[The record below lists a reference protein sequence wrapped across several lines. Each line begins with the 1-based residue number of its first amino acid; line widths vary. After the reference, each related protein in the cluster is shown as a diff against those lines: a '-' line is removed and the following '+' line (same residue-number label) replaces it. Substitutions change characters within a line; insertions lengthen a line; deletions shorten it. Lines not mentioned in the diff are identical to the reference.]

1 MVTVKQNGDLYEVS
15 FRYDIRMVN
24 IVKSVPG
31 RAWNPEKKFWTI
43 PKDKL
48 GFLIKATEGTDF
60 EQMTIISDE
69 DININAEIETT
80 RLIPDI
86 DISDIPFHVQDG
98 SKPYSHQLDFM
109 KYAVDRENKGNMN
122 GFILAD
128 EMGCVSG
135 DALIHTNIR
144 KTYRPMKLRDLWEHW
159 TTHPQYHD
167 GNSYKVRCL
176 RDGVFR
182 LNTVVDVIFSG
193 VKPVYELKLSGGYS
207 VKVTQDHEI
216 LTTDGFV
223 ELQNLKV
230 GDSVVTNGD
239 LVCKNC
245 GSTENICIKPNGKY
259 RGYCRKCMY
268 KLRSLNNSVEYSEI
282 CSKDGYILCRGTS
295 VPSWHG
301 FTWTRYIYKHRL
313 VMENYLGRALTKD
326 EIVHHKNG
334 IVDDNRLENLELT
347 NTHEHLTE
355 FHDTTENFYNSD
367 RKSKHG
373 NGIIVIPKI
382 QTVVSIEYVG
392 EEDTYDIKMADPYHN
407 FLANGIVVHNCGK
420 SIETINLALYNRDK
434 YGFKHCLVICCVN
447 SAKYNW
453 ASDIAKHT
461 NGAEYGYIIGTR
473 KRRNGTLKYDGSG
486 EGKLKDLV
494 DFKTYDN
501 KELPYFIILN
511 IEAIRYQIGKYHPIM
526 DEIIKRIM
534 SGDIGMVTCD
544 EIHKNVSPSS
554 NQGKCLA
561 EIKNKT
567 GNTAM
572 WIPITGTPIVNK
584 PTDAYT
590 PLKLIGGHNYKNFYT
605 WCQTFCVYGGYGDHQ
620 IVAYKNIPTLKSML
634 QDNMIRRLKDEV
646 LDLPPKI
653 HITEYVENT
662 NYQQKLY
669 DKVLNQIL
677 VDDDGEVRKFNPVTK
692 LLGLRQVNGAP
703 ELIDTNLEINDDY
716 LNKNSKLCRLLELL
730 DEAIEER
737 GEKVVIFSNWVEPL
751 KTLYHFIS
759 KKYKTCCF
767 IGSMSSELR
776 EKHKKV
782 FMTNPEY
789 KVLLGTIGAA
799 GTSNTFTVANTV
811 IFYDEPWTP
820 ADKVQAEDRAHRLG
834 TTKVVNI
841 ITLMT
846 KGTVDERVHDILYQK
861 EGISNFIV
869 DNKLDFDHNPSLF
882 YDILG
887 LKKEDLLA

>member
-1 MVTVKQNGDLYEVS
+1 
-15 FRYDIRMVN
+15 
-24 IVKSVPG
+24 
-31 RAWNPEKKFWTI
+31 
-43 PKDKL
+43 
-48 GFLIKATEGTDF
+48 
-60 EQMTIISDE
+60 
-69 DININAEIETT
+69 
-80 RLIPDI
+80 
-86 DISDIPFHVQDG
+86 
-98 SKPYSHQLDFM
+98 
-109 KYAVDRENKGNMN
+109 
-122 GFILAD
+122 
-128 EMGCVSG
+128 
-135 DALIHTNIR
+135 
-144 KTYRPMKLRDLWEHW
+144 
-159 TTHPQYHD
+159 
-167 GNSYKVRCL
+167 
-176 RDGVFR
+176 
-182 LNTVVDVIFSG
+182 
-193 VKPVYELKLSGGYS
+193 
-207 VKVTQDHEI
+207 
-216 LTTDGFV
+216 
-223 ELQNLKV
+223 
-230 GDSVVTNGD
+230 
-239 LVCKNC
+239 
-245 GSTENICIKPNGKY
+245 
-259 RGYCRKCMY
+259 
-268 KLRSLNNSVEYSEI
+268 
-282 CSKDGYILCRGTS
+282 
-295 VPSWHG
+295 
-301 FTWTRYIYKHRL
+301 
-313 VMENYLGRALTKD
+313 
-326 EIVHHKNG
+326 
-334 IVDDNRLENLELT
+334 
-347 NTHEHLTE
+347 
-355 FHDTTENFYNSD
+355 
-367 RKSKHG
+367 
-373 NGIIVIPKI
+373 
-382 QTVVSIEYVG
+382 
-392 EEDTYDIKMADPYHN
+392 
-407 FLANGIVVHNCGK
+407 
-420 SIETINLALYNRDK
+420 
-434 YGFKHCLVICCVN
+434 
-447 SAKYNW
+447 
-453 ASDIAKHT
+453 
-461 NGAEYGYIIGTR
+461 
-473 KRRNGTLKYDGSG
+473 
-486 EGKLKDLV
+486 
-494 DFKTYDN
+494 
-501 KELPYFIILN
+501 
-511 IEAIRYQIGKYHPIM
+511 M

-534 SGDIGMVTCD
+534 SGDIGMIACD
-544 EIHKNVSPSS
+544 EIHKNVSSS
-554 NQGKCLA
+554 SLQGKCLA

-584 PTDAYT
+584 PTDGYM
-590 PLKLIGGHNYKNFYT
+590 PLKLIGGHNYKNFYL

-820 ADKVQAEDRAHRLG
+820 ADKVQGEDRVHRIG
-834 TTKVVNI
+834 TTKSTTI

-869 DNKLDFDHNPSLF
+869 DNRLDFDHNPSLF